1 MNTETDKIL
10 SLKTHSFKMK
20 LKWNILDVT
29 KYFTIF
35 QKYIYLGRWLTHGG
49 QFLLNVCSTATDNGT
64 LSEVFSYLNL
74 SVRWAEWVAQALFK
88 LCRRLTSLSLTGSLY
103 TNSLTRSRSG
113 VRLLSFSRWTW
124 SHIITFLV
132 RRIYQVHITRVTKT
146 AAFFIPSVFP
156 YVSGPQ
162 WAPMSWLGQTPSA
175 PPQPPL
181 PSWPVCS
188 VALWI
193 PHRSEIQTTNN
204 QTDMIRIQIWSLC

>member
-1 MNTETDKIL
+1 MLYVWE
-10 SLKTHSFKMK
+10 
-20 LKWNILDVT
+20 
-29 KYFTIF
+29 
-35 QKYIYLGRWLTHGG
+35 
-49 QFLLNVCSTATDNGT
+49 CSTATDNGT
-64 LSEVFSYLNL
+64 VSEVFSYLNL

-103 TNSLTRSRSG
+103 ANSLIRSRSG
-113 VRLLSFSRWTW
+113 VRLLSFSMWTW

-204 QTDMIRIQIWSLC
+204 QTDIIRIQIWSALCWREFGWKNIVRFFRVLA